1 MRDSSVSG
9 VEHEPD
15 AQPAPGSRRDDR
27 GARGCLDKLG
37 DLAGRV
43 RLVAITA
50 WRHTAAPCP
59 VFGSR
64 PGDVPIRF
72 SPDGR
77 FLYLLLRGN
86 GSAVSI
92 ERYALKTG
100 ERERWKEIAVD
111 DPVEVYGIPRVFSP
125 PTGNRTCTRTS
136 ASSKNS
142 NSWTGCAKPPGQASG
157 RHTAPAEGTGPQDRC
172 RISSGSMRLN
182 TGARLGPYEILSPLG
197 AGGMGEVYR
206 ARDTRL
212 GREVAIK
219 VLPERLAGDAKALSR
234 FEREAKAVAALSHPN
249 ILAIYD
255 FGEENGVFYAVAELL
270 EGESLRERLVR
281 ERLSWRRAVEIGSA
295 VAEGL
300 AAAHARGIVHRDIKP
315 ENLFVTRD
323 GVVKI
328 LDFGLALAEA
338 PGSGDETATPTET
351 METAVGAVLGTV
363 GYMSPEQVGGEVAD
377 ARSDIFSL
385 GCVLYEM
392 LSGRRA
398 FSGRTPGETMAAIL
412 RDHPPEI
419 GVLGVGL
426 PAALERVVG
435 RCLEKRFGERFQ
447 SARDLAFQLR
457 EVSTGAGVAS
467 GTAASGVSSAGH
479 GPAVE
484 SMAVLP
490 FVAVGGDTDAEYL
503 CDGIAEGVID
513 RLSQVSKLRVMAS
526 TTLTRYRG
534 REVDPREVGRELEVR
549 AVLVGRVYQRGE
561 SVVIKAQ
568 LVDARDGSQLWGEN
582 YTRKAGDILAL
593 EEEVSREIAGKL
605 RTRLTGEK
613 EERGRARG
621 IESVAVLPLENL
633 SGDESQEYFADG
645 MTEELIGSL
654 SKISA
659 LRVPSRTSV
668 MRYRKTT
675 KTLPE
680 IAKELGVEAIVEGS
694 VSRSGTR
701 VRITAQ
707 LIDAGKDRHLWGDS
721 FQRELKDVLA
731 LQGEVARAIARE
743 VKAKL
748 APEEEARLAAVHS
761 VNPEAYEEYL
771 RGRHH
776 VARRTPED
784 ALKARECFE
793 RAIAIDPDYAAAWAG
808 LAMAYSML
816 SVSLY
821 NMLPPQEG
829 YPKLLEASRKA
840 IALDPGNAEGHTLL
854 GEALFT
860 YERDME
866 GAERELRRGIELDP
880 RYPAG
885 RQFYGFMLLALGR
898 LDEGIAEMRAGRD
911 ADPVSLVSNANVGW
925 ACYLARRYDE
935 AIEWCRNTLAME
947 PNFLRAH
954 WIRGLA
960 LEASG
965 RLPEAIMD
973 LEKAR
978 ALSKD
983 GPLYIASLGH
993 ACGLAG
999 NEEQARKYLKDLQEM
1014 TNTRFVEAS
1023 ALAMIH
1029 IGLGEKDRAFELLL
1043 KAEEQRENVLMEIS
1057 TGPRYDPLRPDPRFA
1072 ELLHRLQL
1080 PVVTLPG

>member
-1 MRDSSVSG
+1 MPL
-9 VEHEPD
+9 E
-15 AQPAPGSRRDDR
+15 
-27 GARGCLDKLG
+27 
-37 DLAGRV
+37 
-43 RLVAITA
+43 
-50 WRHTAAPCP
+50 
-59 VFGSR
+59 
-64 PGDVPIRF
+64 
-72 SPDGR
+72 
-77 FLYLLLRGN
+77 
-86 GSAVSI
+86 
-92 ERYALKTG
+92 TG
-100 ERERWKEIAVD
+100 
-111 DPVEVYGIPRVFSP
+111 
-125 PTGNRTCTRTS
+125 T
-136 ASSKNS
+136 
-142 NSWTGCAKPPGQASG
+142 
-157 RHTAPAEGTGPQDRC
+157 
-172 RISSGSMRLN
+172 
-182 TGARLGPYEILSPLG
+182 RLGPYEVLSPLG

-206 ARDTRL
+206 ARDVRL

-219 VLPERLAGDAKALSR
+219 VLPERLSGDAKALSR

-255 FGEENGVFYAVAELL
+255 FGEESGVSFAVAELL

-328 LDFGLALAEA
+328 LDFGLARAAA
-338 PGSGDETATPTET
+338 PGTEDETATPTET
-351 METAVGAVLGTV
+351 MQTAAGTVVGTV

-412 RDHPPEI
+412 RDHPQEI

-435 RCLEKRFGERFQ
+435 RCLEKRSAERFQ

-457 EVSTGAGVAS
+457 EVSAGVGAAS
-467 GTAASGVSSAGH
+467 STAGSGVSSGGH

-484 SMAVLP
+484 SLAVLP
-490 FVAVGGDTDAEYL
+490 FAAVGGDADAEYL

-513 RLSQVSKLRVMAS
+513 RLSQVSKLRVLAS

-561 SVVIKAQ
+561 SVVIKAH

-582 YTRKAGDILAL
+582 FTRKAGDILAL

-605 RTRLTGEK
+605 RARLTGEK
-613 EERGRARG
+613 EEKGRERR

-675 KTLPE
+675 KTMPE

-748 APEEEARLAAVHS
+748 APEEEARLAAAHS

-793 RAIAIDPDYAAAWAG
+793 RAIAIDPDYAPAWSG
-808 LAMAYSML
+808 LSLAYDLL
-816 SVSLY
+816 STSLY
-821 NMLPPQEG
+821 NMLSPREG
-829 YPKLLEASRKA
+829 YPKAIEASRKA
-840 IALDPGNAEGHTLL
+840 IALDPDNAEGHTQL
-854 GEALFT
+854 GWALFT

-866 GAERELRRGIELDP
+866 EVERELRRGIELDP

-898 LDEGIAEMRAGRD
+898 FDEGIAEIKAGRD
-911 ADPVSLVSNANVGW
+911 TDPVSLVANANVGW
-925 ACYLARRYDE
+925 GYYLARRHDE
-935 AIEWCRNTLAME
+935 AIEWCRKVLAME
-947 PNFLRAH
+947 PNFLRAR
-954 WIRGLA
+954 WILGLA
-960 LEASG
+960 LEAG
-965 RLPEAIMD
+965 GKLPEAIEE

-983 GPLYIASLGH
+983 GPLYVASLGH
-993 ACGLAG
+993 AYAVAG
-999 NEEQARKYLKDLQEM
+999 RTAEAGQCLEDLNEMA
-1014 TNTRFVEAS
+1014 NTRFVEAGPF
-1023 ALAMIH
+1023 ALIQ
-1029 IGLGEKDRAFELLL
+1029 IGLGEKDRAFELLFQ
-1043 KAEEQRENVLMEIS
+1043 AEEQREDLHMDIG

-1072 ELLHRLQL
+1072 ELLRRLHL
-1080 PVVTLPG
+1080 PTVILPG